1 MAYIHCNFWSEVL
14 GKCCD
19 MTVLLPQ
26 RVHPHP
32 ETRRGK
38 SVARRTYPV
47 LYLLHGLC
55 GDHRTWL
62 ANIALEHLSQNLNL
76 AIVMPDGGR
85 GFFTDM
91 AHGARYGAFF
101 ADELPE
107 TVASMFPV
115 STKREECFVAGA
127 SMGGYGALRLAFSA
141 PERFGAVFAMSPLV
155 DLVRAITRGNSAIT
169 PEEMRNVFGPPDE
182 QAERGNDLLTLA
194 QKARTSDTPPRIA
207 VHTGT
212 EDLLYNDGV
221 YLCGELEKLAW
232 PDLEYSLDA
241 PGKHDWSY
249 WSAQIPAMLEFFR
262 KP

>member
-1 MAYIHCNFWSEVL
+1 MAYIQCNFWSEVL

-26 RVHPHP
+26 RAPVRP

-38 SVARRTYPV
+38 TIQRRTYPV

-62 ANIALEHLSQNLNL
+62 ANTNLEHLAQNSNV

-85 GFFTDM
+85 SFFTDM

-101 ADELPE
+101 TDELPE
-107 TVASMFPV
+107 IVTSMFPV
-115 STKREECFVAGA
+115 SSKSEECFVAGA
-127 SMGGYGALRLAFSA
+127 SMGGYGALRIALSA
-141 PERFGAVFAMSPLV
+141 PERFGGAFAMSPLV
-155 DLVRAITRGNSAIT
+155 DLERAITRGNSAIT
-169 PEEMRNVFGPPDE
+169 SEEMRNVFGAPEE
-182 QAERGNDLLTLA
+182 QPARGNDLVTLA
-194 QKARTSDTPPRIA
+194 RRARTSDAPPRIY
-207 VHTGT
+207 VGCGS
-212 EDLLYNDGV
+212 EDLLYHDAV

-232 PDLEYSLDA
+232 PNLKYTLDA
-241 PGKHDWSY
+241 PGKHDWSS
-249 WSAQIPAMLEFFR
+249 WSAQLPAMLEFCR